1 MTYGTTSSYPQY
13 TCNWSLKE
21 KRQDKYF
28 KRWLFSKGQRKAVL
42 RAAEQSCILTGGGL
56 RGLVPVLKLIKLTPQ
71 INRMYSKDVNH
82 IVIIIIL
89 TNVNLLMLINMGAS
103 QVMLAVKNLSATA
116 GAVRHTGSALGL
128 GTSSGGGHGNPLH
141 YCLENPTGR
150 GAWWATGHRVTKSWT
165 QLKWLSTI
173 IINIFFNDWKGIQ
186 TQRVNLSSINFNKTQ
201 TEGYL

>member
-1 MTYGTTSSYPQY
+1 MTYGTTSSCPQY
-13 TCNWSLKE
+13 TRNWNLKE

-28 KRWLFSKGQRKAVL
+28 KKWLFSKGQHKAGFFKSGRTAVL
-42 RAAEQSCILTGGGL
+42 SDRWWFTWTYTCIKIHKTD
-56 RGLVPVLKLIKLTPQ
+56 PPKLTEL
-71 INRMYSKDVNH
+71 YSKEVNH

-89 TNVNLLMLINMGAS
+89 INVNLLTLINTGAS
-103 QVMLAVKNLSATA
+103 QVMLAVKNLSANA

-150 GAWWATGHRVTKSWT
+150 GARWATGHRVTKSWT

-173 IINIFFNDWKGIQ
+173 IINIFLND
-186 TQRVNLSSINFNKTQ
+186 
-201 TEGYL
+201 